1 MSSTCRY
8 ISGDAKPRVFPAS
21 ASYPFEKGDILFV
34 HSDGTVRP
42 ATALVAPGT
51 EAQSQLAIAQDFVG
65 VAGVKNGLE
74 SGEISFKNN
83 QNFESEVL
91 VFTGGVWEFD
101 CPAQNFT
108 NGQGVGVYA
117 TAGAVPDSQKVD
129 ALASPA
135 PISARIG
142 LAVLTAGA
150 LQAAAKSQ
158 TMTRVCVE
166 IKSAIEAG
174 GIPSAGTYSGT
185 SGQ

>member
-1 MSSTCRY
+1 
-8 ISGDAKPRVFPAS
+8 
-21 ASYPFEKGDILFV
+21 
-34 HSDGTVRP
+34 
-42 ATALVAPGT
+42 
-51 EAQSQLAIAQDFVG
+51 
-65 VAGVKNGLE
+65 LE

-108 NGQGVGVYA
+108 NGQSVGIYA

-142 LAVLTAGA
+142 LAVLTVGA